1 MKKLL
6 LILVAFFTLS
16 TTITYAQ
23 ANNKK
28 ESVEV
33 LSFHSKKRCA
43 TCLAIEAL
51 TAEVVKELNNPKV
64 QLKDIDIT
72 VDKKTAEKYEVTW
85 SSLILDKDGKK
96 VDLTKM
102 AFANARNNP
111 ELFKKELKKSIND
124 LLVK

>member
-6 LILVAFFTLS
+6 LILVAFFTIAT
-16 TTITYAQ
+16 TTIYAQ
-23 ANNKK
+23 ANKK
-28 ESVEV
+28 TGNVEV

-43 TCLAIEAL
+43 TCLAIEKL
-51 TAEVVKELNNPKV
+51 TAEVVKEMKNPKV

-96 VDLTKM
+96 NDLTKM

-111 ELFKKELKKSIND
+111 ELFKKELKKAIND
-124 LLVK
+124 LLK